1 MARSSDVQRMSLA
14 LVMLV
19 AVGCSKKDKTAD
31 SAAAVVVA
39 PPGGPPVAVA
49 VPADAPVALQ
59 VAAPPGTGVI
69 LTDANGRAVYVL
81 DAACT
86 GDCLTQFTPVSGTA
100 TVKAG
105 DTAVKS
111 SMAGSTT
118 GASGSAQ
125 ATYNGSPLYYYN
137 GDQAPGDMKGA
148 GVKAG
153 GATAHLV
160 GPNGKKVGK

>member
-1 MARSSDVQRMSLA
+1 
-14 LVMLV
+14 
-19 AVGCSKKDKTAD
+19 
-31 SAAAVVVA
+31 
-39 PPGGPPVAVA
+39 
-49 VPADAPVALQ
+49 
-59 VAAPPGTGVI
+59 
-69 LTDANGRAVYVL
+69 
-81 DAACT
+81 
-86 GDCLTQFTPVSGTA
+86 
-100 TVKAG
+100 
-105 DTAVKS
+105 
-111 SMAGSTT
+111 MAGSTT